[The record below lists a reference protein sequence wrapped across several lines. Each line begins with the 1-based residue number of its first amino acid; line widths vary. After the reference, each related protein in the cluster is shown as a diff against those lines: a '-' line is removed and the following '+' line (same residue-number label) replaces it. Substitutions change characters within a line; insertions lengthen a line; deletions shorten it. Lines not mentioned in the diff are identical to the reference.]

1 MFACAA
7 ALSMVVACQN
17 DEGVNNNVPK
27 EYKPIELTEAQTRMA
42 SESTDFAFRF
52 FQTACEVIGKEE
64 QNKNKLILSPVSASY
79 ALSMA
84 ANGAD
89 GAALTELTEALGFS
103 SFSIDEINAYNQKL
117 VQELVQ
123 QDNTTLLSMANSL
136 WILEDPEM
144 PDDDFQILKSYQDA
158 LKKNY
163 DAEVREEEKPK
174 AKDAINAWCAD
185 KTNGCILEFLKDD
198 PDEKAL
204 LLNALYFKGLWEEP
218 FDKDL
223 TRNELF
229 TNEDGTQTEVAMMNG
244 QSRHQFAQN
253 DLYAT
258 VRLPYGNGA
267 FALQVI
273 LPQEGVTLAQC
284 IEALNGASWKVLQE
298 SMTWEEVDVKLPKFT
313 IKDYQNSLIR
323 VLMAMGVQ
331 EAFRSSADF
340 SKMANKELMIN
351 SVDQSV
357 YFKLDEEGTE
367 AAAVTSIGS
376 DLAAPD
382 PNPYEIYDFH
392 VTRPFLFLLT
402 EKSTDSV
409 LFMGQ
414 VTGF

>member
-7 ALSMVVACQN
+7 TLSMVAACQN
-17 DEGVNNNVPK
+17 DEGVNNKVPK

-52 FQTACEVIGKEE
+52 FQTASEVLGKEE

-84 ANGAD
+84 ANGAE
-89 GAALTELTEALGFS
+89 GATLTELIEVLGFS
-103 SFSIDEINAYNQKL
+103 GFSIDEINAYNQKL

-136 WILEDPEM
+136 WLL
-144 PDDDFQILKSYQDA
+144 DDFQVLSTYRNA

-163 DAEVREEEKPK
+163 DAEVRREERAK

-185 KTNGCILEFLKDD
+185 KTNGCIPDFLKDD
-198 PDEKAL
+198 PEGKAL
-204 LLNALYFKGLWEEP
+204 LLNALYFKGLWAEP
-218 FDKDL
+218 FDKGL
-223 TRNELF
+223 TQNELF
-229 TNEDGTQTEVAMMNG
+229 TNEGGTQTDVAMLNR
-244 QSRHQFAQN
+244 QSGYLLAQN

-273 LPQEGVTLAQC
+273 LPQEGVSLAQC
-284 IEALNGASWKVLQE
+284 IEALNGASWQALQE
-298 SMTWEEVDVKLPKFT
+298 SMMWKEVDVKLPKFT
-313 IKDYQNSLIR
+313 IEDYQNSLIR

-331 EAFRSSADF
+331 EAFRNSADF
-340 SKMANKELMIN
+340 SKMANKDLMIS

-357 YFKLDEEGTE
+357 YFRLDEEGTE
-367 AAAVTSIGS
+367 AAAVTGIGMS
-376 DLAAPD
+376 QALPQ
-382 PNPYEIYDFH
+382 NPYGVYEFH
-392 VTRPFLFLLT
+392 VDRPFLFLLT

-414 VTGF
+414 VTEF

>member
-1 MFACAA
+1 MKKLMFACAA
-7 ALSMVVACQN
+7 TLSMVAACQN
-17 DEGVNNNVPK
+17 DEGVNNKVPK

-52 FQTACEVIGKEE
+52 FQTASEVLGKEE

-84 ANGAD
+84 ANGAE
-89 GAALTELTEALGFS
+89 GATLTELIEVLGFS
-103 SFSIDEINAYNQKL
+103 GFSIDEINAYNQKL

-136 WILEDPEM
+136 WLL
-144 PDDDFQILKSYQDA
+144 DDFQVLSTYRNA

-163 DAEVREEEKPK
+163 DAEVRREERAK

-185 KTNGCILEFLKDD
+185 KTNGCIPDFLKDD
-198 PDEKAL
+198 PEGKAL
-204 LLNALYFKGLWEEP
+204 LLNALYFKGLWAEP
-218 FDKDL
+218 FDKGL
-223 TRNELF
+223 TQNEPF
-229 TNEDGTQTEVAMMNG
+229 TNEDGTQTEVAMLNR
-244 QSRHQFAQN
+244 QSGYLLAQN

-273 LPQEGVTLAQC
+273 LPQEGVSLAQC
-284 IEALNGASWKVLQE
+284 IEALNGASWQAFQE
-298 SMTWEEVDVKLPKFT
+298 SMMWKEVDVKLPKFT
-313 IKDYQNSLIR
+313 IEDYQNSLIR

-331 EAFRSSADF
+331 EAFRNSADF
-340 SKMANKELMIN
+340 SKMANKDLMIS

-357 YFKLDEEGTE
+357 YFRLDEEGTE
-367 AAAVTSIGS
+367 AAAVTGIGMS
-376 DLAAPD
+376 QALPQ
-382 PNPYEIYDFH
+382 NPYGVYEFH
-392 VTRPFLFLLT
+392 VDRPFLFLLT

>member
-1 MFACAA
+1 MKKLMFACAA
-7 ALSMVVACQN
+7 TLSMVAACQN
-17 DEGVNNNVPK
+17 DEGVNNKVPK

-52 FQTACEVIGKEE
+52 FQTASEVLGKEE

-84 ANGAD
+84 ANGAE
-89 GAALTELTEALGFS
+89 GATLTELIEVLGFS
-103 SFSIDEINAYNQKL
+103 GFSIDEINAYNQKL

-136 WILEDPEM
+136 WLL
-144 PDDDFQILKSYQDA
+144 DDFQVLSTYRNA

-163 DAEVREEEKPK
+163 DAEVRREERAK

-185 KTNGCILEFLKDD
+185 KTNGCIPDFLKDD
-198 PDEKAL
+198 PEGKAL
-204 LLNALYFKGLWEEP
+204 LLNALYFKGLWAEP
-218 FDKDL
+218 FDKGL
-223 TRNELF
+223 TQNEPF
-229 TNEDGTQTEVAMMNG
+229 TNEDGTQTEVAMLNR
-244 QSRHQFAQN
+244 QSGYLLAQN

-273 LPQEGVTLAQC
+273 LPQEGVSLAQC
-284 IEALNGASWKVLQE
+284 IEALNGASWQALQE
-298 SMTWEEVDVKLPKFT
+298 SITWKEVDVKLPKFT
-313 IKDYQNSLIR
+313 IEDYQNSLIR

-331 EAFRSSADF
+331 EAFRNSADF
-340 SKMANKELMIN
+340 SKMANKDLMIS

-357 YFKLDEEGTE
+357 YFRLDEEGTE
-367 AAAVTSIGS
+367 AAAVTGIGMS
-376 DLAAPD
+376 QALPQ
-382 PNPYEIYDFH
+382 NPYGVYEFH
-392 VTRPFLFLLT
+392 VDRPFLFLLT

>member
-1 MFACAA
+1 MKKLMFACAA
-7 ALSMVVACQN
+7 TLSMVAACQN
-17 DEGVNNNVPK
+17 DEGVNNKVPK

-52 FQTACEVIGKEE
+52 FQTASEVLGKEE

-84 ANGAD
+84 ANGAE
-89 GAALTELTEALGFS
+89 GATLTELIEALGFS
-103 SFSIDEINAYNQKL
+103 GFSIDEINAYNQKL

-136 WILEDPEM
+136 WLL
-144 PDDDFQILKSYQDA
+144 DDFQVLSTYRNA

-163 DAEVREEEKPK
+163 DAEVRREERAK

-185 KTNGCILEFLKDD
+185 KTNGCIPDFLKDD
-198 PDEKAL
+198 PEGKAL
-204 LLNALYFKGLWEEP
+204 LLNALYFKGLWAEP
-218 FDKDL
+218 FDKGL
-223 TRNELF
+223 TQNEPF
-229 TNEDGTQTEVAMMNG
+229 TNEDGTQTEVAMLNR
-244 QSRHQFAQN
+244 QSGYLLAQN

-273 LPQEGVTLAQC
+273 LPQEGVSLAQC
-284 IEALNGASWKVLQE
+284 IEALNGASWKALQE
-298 SMTWEEVDVKLPKFT
+298 SITWKEVDVKLPKFT
-313 IKDYQNSLIR
+313 IEDYQNSLIR

-331 EAFRSSADF
+331 EAFRNSADF
-340 SKMANKELMIN
+340 SKMANKDLMIS

-357 YFKLDEEGTE
+357 YFRLDEEGTE
-367 AAAVTSIGS
+367 AAAVTGIGMS
-376 DLAAPD
+376 QALPQ
-382 PNPYEIYDFH
+382 NPYGVYEFH
-392 VTRPFLFLLT
+392 VDHPFLFLLT

>member
-1 MFACAA
+1 MKKLMFACAA
-7 ALSMVVACQN
+7 TLSMVAACQN
-17 DEGVNNNVPK
+17 DEGVNNKVPK

-52 FQTACEVIGKEE
+52 FQTASEVLGKEE

-84 ANGAD
+84 ANGAE
-89 GAALTELTEALGFS
+89 GATLTELIEVLGFS
-103 SFSIDEINAYNQKL
+103 GFSIDEINAYNQKL

-136 WILEDPEM
+136 WLL
-144 PDDDFQILKSYQDA
+144 DDFQVLSTYRNA

-163 DAEVREEEKPK
+163 DAEVRREERAK

-185 KTNGCILEFLKDD
+185 KTNGCIPDFLKDD
-198 PDEKAL
+198 PEGKAL
-204 LLNALYFKGLWEEP
+204 LLNALYFKGLWAEP
-218 FDKDL
+218 FDKGL
-223 TRNELF
+223 TQNELF
-229 TNEDGTQTEVAMMNG
+229 TNEDGTQTEVAMLNR
-244 QSRHQFAQN
+244 QSGYLLAQN

-273 LPQEGVTLAQC
+273 LPQEGVSLAQC
-284 IEALNGASWKVLQE
+284 IEALNGASWKALQE
-298 SMTWEEVDVKLPKFT
+298 SMMWKEVDVKLPKFT
-313 IKDYQNSLIR
+313 IEDYQNSLIR

-331 EAFRSSADF
+331 EAFRNSADF
-340 SKMANKELMIN
+340 SKMANKDLMIS

-357 YFKLDEEGTE
+357 YFRLDEEGTE
-367 AAAVTSIGS
+367 AAAVTGIGMS
-376 DLAAPD
+376 QALPQ
-382 PNPYEIYDFH
+382 NPYGVYEFH
-392 VTRPFLFLLT
+392 VDRPFLFLLT

>member
-1 MFACAA
+1 MKKLMFACAA
-7 ALSMVVACQN
+7 TLSMVAACQN
-17 DEGVNNNVPK
+17 DEGVNNKVPK

-52 FQTACEVIGKEE
+52 FQTASEVLGKEE

-84 ANGAD
+84 ANGAE
-89 GAALTELTEALGFS
+89 GATLTELIEVLGFS
-103 SFSIDEINAYNQKL
+103 GFSIDEINAYNQKL

-136 WILEDPEM
+136 WLL
-144 PDDDFQILKSYQDA
+144 DDFQVLSTYRNA

-163 DAEVREEEKPK
+163 DAEVRREERAK

-185 KTNGCILEFLKDD
+185 KTNGCIPDFLKDD
-198 PDEKAL
+198 PEGKAL
-204 LLNALYFKGLWEEP
+204 LLNALYFKGLWAEP
-218 FDKDL
+218 FDKGL
-223 TRNELF
+223 TQNEPF
-229 TNEDGTQTEVAMMNG
+229 TNEDGTQTEVAMLNR
-244 QSRHQFAQN
+244 QSGYLLAQN

-273 LPQEGVTLAQC
+273 LPQEGVSLAQC
-284 IEALNGASWKVLQE
+284 IEALNGASWQALQE
-298 SMTWEEVDVKLPKFT
+298 SMMWKEVDVKLPKFT
-313 IKDYQNSLIR
+313 IEDYQNSLIR

-331 EAFRSSADF
+331 EAFRNSADF
-340 SKMANKELMIN
+340 SKMANKDLMIS

-357 YFKLDEEGTE
+357 YFRLDEEGTE
-367 AAAVTSIGS
+367 AAAVTGIGMS
-376 DLAAPD
+376 QALPQ
-382 PNPYEIYDFH
+382 NPYGVYEFH
-392 VTRPFLFLLT
+392 VDRPFLFLLT

-414 VTGF
+414 VTEF

>member
-1 MFACAA
+1 MKKLMFACAA
-7 ALSMVVACQN
+7 TLSMVAACQN
-17 DEGVNNNVPK
+17 DEGVNNKVPK

-52 FQTACEVIGKEE
+52 FQTASEVLGKEE

-84 ANGAD
+84 ANGAE
-89 GAALTELTEALGFS
+89 GATLTELIEVLGFS
-103 SFSIDEINAYNQKL
+103 GFSIDEINAYNQKL

-136 WILEDPEM
+136 WLL
-144 PDDDFQILKSYQDA
+144 DDFQVLSTYRNA

-163 DAEVREEEKPK
+163 DAEVRREERAK

-185 KTNGCILEFLKDD
+185 KTNGCIPDFLKDD
-198 PDEKAL
+198 AEGKAL
-204 LLNALYFKGLWEEP
+204 LLNALYFKGLWAEP
-218 FDKDL
+218 FDKGL
-223 TRNELF
+223 TQNEPF
-229 TNEDGTQTEVAMMNG
+229 TNEDGTQTEVAMLNR
-244 QSRHQFAQN
+244 QSGYLLAQN

-273 LPQEGVTLAQC
+273 LPQEGVSLAQC
-284 IEALNGASWKVLQE
+284 IEALNGASWQALQE
-298 SMTWEEVDVKLPKFT
+298 SMMWKEVDVKLPKFT
-313 IKDYQNSLIR
+313 IEDYQNSLIR

-331 EAFRSSADF
+331 EAFRNSADF
-340 SKMANKELMIN
+340 SKMANKDLMIS

-357 YFKLDEEGTE
+357 YFRLDEEGTE
-367 AAAVTSIGS
+367 AAAVTGIGMS
-376 DLAAPD
+376 QALPQ
-382 PNPYEIYDFH
+382 NPYGVYEFH
-392 VTRPFLFLLT
+392 VDRPFLFLLT

>member
-1 MFACAA
+1 MKKLMFACAA
-7 ALSMVVACQN
+7 TLSMVAACQN
-17 DEGVNNNVPK
+17 DEGVNNKVPK

-52 FQTACEVIGKEE
+52 FQTASEVLGKEE

-84 ANGAD
+84 ANGAE
-89 GAALTELTEALGFS
+89 GATLTELIEVLGFS
-103 SFSIDEINAYNQKL
+103 GFSIDEINAYNQKL

-136 WILEDPEM
+136 WLL
-144 PDDDFQILKSYQDA
+144 DDFQVLSTYRNA

-163 DAEVREEEKPK
+163 DAEVRREERAK

-185 KTNGCILEFLKDD
+185 KTNGCIPDFLKDD
-198 PDEKAL
+198 PEGKAL
-204 LLNALYFKGLWEEP
+204 LLNALYFKGLWAEP
-218 FDKDL
+218 FDKGL
-223 TRNELF
+223 TQNELF
-229 TNEDGTQTEVAMMNG
+229 TNEDGTQTEVAMLNR
-244 QSRHQFAQN
+244 QSGYLLAQN

-273 LPQEGVTLAQC
+273 LPQEGVSLAQC
-284 IEALNGASWKVLQE
+284 IEALNGASWKALQE
-298 SMTWEEVDVKLPKFT
+298 SITWKEVDVKLPKFT
-313 IKDYQNSLIR
+313 IEDYQNSLIR

-331 EAFRSSADF
+331 EAFRNSADF
-340 SKMANKELMIN
+340 SKMANKDLMIS

-357 YFKLDEEGTE
+357 YFRLDEEGTE
-367 AAAVTSIGS
+367 AAAVTGIGMS
-376 DLAAPD
+376 QALPQ
-382 PNPYEIYDFH
+382 NPYGVYEFH
-392 VTRPFLFLLT
+392 VDRPFLFLLT

>member
-1 MFACAA
+1 MKKLMFACAA
-7 ALSMVVACQN
+7 TLSMVAACQN
-17 DEGVNNNVPK
+17 DEGVNNKVPK

-52 FQTACEVIGKEE
+52 FQTASEVLGKEE

-84 ANGAD
+84 ANGAE
-89 GAALTELTEALGFS
+89 GATLTELIEVLGFS
-103 SFSIDEINAYNQKL
+103 GFSIDEINAYNQKL

-136 WILEDPEM
+136 WLL
-144 PDDDFQILKSYQDA
+144 DDFQVLSTYRNA

-163 DAEVREEEKPK
+163 DAEVRREERAK

-185 KTNGCILEFLKDD
+185 KTNGCIPDFLKDD
-198 PDEKAL
+198 PEGKAL
-204 LLNALYFKGLWEEP
+204 LLNALYFKGLWAEP
-218 FDKDL
+218 FDKGL
-223 TRNELF
+223 TQNELF
-229 TNEDGTQTEVAMMNG
+229 TNEGGTQTEVAMLNR
-244 QSRHQFAQN
+244 QSGYLLAQN

-273 LPQEGVTLAQC
+273 LPQEGVSLAQC
-284 IEALNGASWKVLQE
+284 IEALNGASWKALQE
-298 SMTWEEVDVKLPKFT
+298 SMTWKEVDVKLPKFT
-313 IKDYQNSLIR
+313 IEDYQNSLIR

-331 EAFRSSADF
+331 EAFRNSADF
-340 SKMANKELMIN
+340 SKMANKDLMIS

-357 YFKLDEEGTE
+357 YFRLDEEGTE
-367 AAAVTSIGS
+367 AAAVTGIGMS
-376 DLAAPD
+376 QALPQ
-382 PNPYEIYDFH
+382 NPYGVYEFH
-392 VTRPFLFLLT
+392 VDRPFLFLLT

-414 VTGF
+414 VTEF

>member
-1 MFACAA
+1 MKKLMFACAA
-7 ALSMVVACQN
+7 TLSMVAACQN
-17 DEGVNNNVPK
+17 DEGVNNKVPK

-52 FQTACEVIGKEE
+52 FQTASEVLGKEE

-84 ANGAD
+84 ANGAE
-89 GAALTELTEALGFS
+89 GATLTELIEVLGFS
-103 SFSIDEINAYNQKL
+103 GFSIDEINAYNQKL

-136 WILEDPEM
+136 WLL
-144 PDDDFQILKSYQDA
+144 DDFQVLSTYRNA

-163 DAEVREEEKPK
+163 DAEVRREERAK

-185 KTNGCILEFLKDD
+185 KTNGCIPDFLKDD
-198 PDEKAL
+198 PEGKAL
-204 LLNALYFKGLWEEP
+204 LLNALYFKGLWAEP
-218 FDKDL
+218 FDKGL
-223 TRNELF
+223 TQNEPF
-229 TNEDGTQTEVAMMNG
+229 TNEDGTQTEVAMLNR
-244 QSRHQFAQN
+244 QSGYLLAQN

-273 LPQEGVTLAQC
+273 LPQEGVSLAQC
-284 IEALNGASWKVLQE
+284 IEALNGASWKALQE
-298 SMTWEEVDVKLPKFT
+298 SITWKEVDVKLPKFT
-313 IKDYQNSLIR
+313 IEDYQNSLIR

-331 EAFRSSADF
+331 EAFRNSADF
-340 SKMANKELMIN
+340 SKMANKDLMIS

-357 YFKLDEEGTE
+357 YFRLDEEGTE
-367 AAAVTSIGS
+367 AAAVTGIGMS
-376 DLAAPD
+376 QALPQ
-382 PNPYEIYDFH
+382 NPYGVYEFH
-392 VTRPFLFLLT
+392 VDRPFLFLLT

>member
-84 ANGAD
+84 ANGAE
-89 GAALTELTEALGFS
+89 GATLTELIEVLGFS
-103 SFSIDEINAYNQKL
+103 GFSIDEINAYNQKL

-136 WILEDPEM
+136 WLL
-144 PDDDFQILKSYQDA
+144 DDFQVLSTYRNA

-163 DAEVREEEKPK
+163 DAEVRREERVK

-185 KTNGCILEFLKDD
+185 KTNGCIPDFLKDD
-198 PDEKAL
+198 PEGKAL
-204 LLNALYFKGLWEEP
+204 LLNALYFKGLWAEP
-218 FDKDL
+218 FDKGL
-223 TRNELF
+223 TQNELF
-229 TNEDGTQTEVAMMNG
+229 TNEGGTQTEVAMLNR
-244 QSRHQFAQN
+244 QSGYLLAQN

-273 LPQEGVTLAQC
+273 LPQEGVSLAQC
-284 IEALNGASWKVLQE
+284 IEALNGASWQALQE
-298 SMTWEEVDVKLPKFT
+298 SMMWKEVDVKLPKFT
-313 IKDYQNSLIR
+313 IEDYQNSLIR

-331 EAFRSSADF
+331 EAFRNSADF
-340 SKMANKELMIN
+340 SKMANKDLMIS

-357 YFKLDEEGTE
+357 YFRLDEEGTE
-367 AAAVTSIGS
+367 AAAVTGIGMS
-376 DLAAPD
+376 QALPQS
-382 PNPYEIYDFH
+382 PYGVYEFH
-392 VTRPFLFLLT
+392 VDRPFLFLLT

>member
-1 MFACAA
+1 MKKLMFVCAA
-7 ALSMVVACQN
+7 TLSMVAACQN
-17 DEGVNNNVPK
+17 DEGVNNKVPK

-52 FQTACEVIGKEE
+52 FQTASEVLGKEE

-84 ANGAD
+84 ANGAE
-89 GAALTELTEALGFS
+89 GATLTELIEVLGFS
-103 SFSIDEINAYNQKL
+103 GFSIDEINAYNQKL

-136 WILEDPEM
+136 WLL
-144 PDDDFQILKSYQDA
+144 DDFQVLSTYRNA

-163 DAEVREEEKPK
+163 DAEVRREERAK

-185 KTNGCILEFLKDD
+185 KTNGCIPDFLKDD
-198 PDEKAL
+198 PEGKAL
-204 LLNALYFKGLWEEP
+204 LLNALYFKGLWAEP
-218 FDKDL
+218 FDKGL
-223 TRNELF
+223 TQNELF
-229 TNEDGTQTEVAMMNG
+229 TNEDGTQTEVAMLNR
-244 QSRHQFAQN
+244 QSGYLLAQN

-273 LPQEGVTLAQC
+273 LPQEGVSLAQC
-284 IEALNGASWKVLQE
+284 IEALNGASWQALQE
-298 SMTWEEVDVKLPKFT
+298 SMMWKEVDVKLPKFT
-313 IKDYQNSLIR
+313 IEDYQNSLIR

-331 EAFRSSADF
+331 EAFRNSADF
-340 SKMANKELMIN
+340 SKMANKDLMIS

-357 YFKLDEEGTE
+357 YFRLDEEGTE
-367 AAAVTSIGS
+367 AAAVTGIGMS
-376 DLAAPD
+376 QALPQ
-382 PNPYEIYDFH
+382 NPYGVYEFH
-392 VTRPFLFLLT
+392 VDRPFLFLLT

-414 VTGF
+414 VTEF

>member
-1 MFACAA
+1 MKKLMFACAA
-7 ALSMVVACQN
+7 TLSMVAACQN
-17 DEGVNNNVPK
+17 DEGVNNKVPK

-52 FQTACEVIGKEE
+52 FQTASEVLGKEE

-84 ANGAD
+84 ANGAE
-89 GAALTELTEALGFS
+89 GATLTELIEVLGFS
-103 SFSIDEINAYNQKL
+103 GFSIDEINAYNQKL

-136 WILEDPEM
+136 WLL
-144 PDDDFQILKSYQDA
+144 DDFQVLSTYRNA

-163 DAEVREEEKPK
+163 DAEVRREERAK

-185 KTNGCILEFLKDD
+185 KTNGCIPDFLKDD
-198 PDEKAL
+198 PEGKAL
-204 LLNALYFKGLWEEP
+204 LLNALYFKGLWAEP
-218 FDKDL
+218 FDKGL
-223 TRNELF
+223 TQNEPF
-229 TNEDGTQTEVAMMNG
+229 TNEDGTQTEVAMLNR
-244 QSRHQFAQN
+244 QSGYLLAQN

-273 LPQEGVTLAQC
+273 LPQEGVSLAQC
-284 IEALNGASWKVLQE
+284 IEALNGASWQALQE
-298 SMTWEEVDVKLPKFT
+298 SMMWKEVDVKLPKFT
-313 IKDYQNSLIR
+313 IEDYQNSLIR

-331 EAFRSSADF
+331 EAFRNSADF
-340 SKMANKELMIN
+340 SKMANKDLMIS

-357 YFKLDEEGTE
+357 YFRLDEEGTE
-367 AAAVTSIGS
+367 AAAVTGIGMS
-376 DLAAPD
+376 QALPQS
-382 PNPYEIYDFH
+382 PYGVYEFH
-392 VTRPFLFLLT
+392 VDRPFLFLLT

-414 VTGF
+414 VTEF

>member
-1 MFACAA
+1 
-7 ALSMVVACQN
+7 
-17 DEGVNNNVPK
+17 
-27 EYKPIELTEAQTRMA
+27 MA

-52 FQTACEVIGKEE
+52 FQTASEVLGKEE

-84 ANGAD
+84 ANGAE
-89 GAALTELTEALGFS
+89 GATLTELIEVLGFS
-103 SFSIDEINAYNQKL
+103 GFSIDEINAYNQKL

-136 WILEDPEM
+136 WLL
-144 PDDDFQILKSYQDA
+144 DDFQVLSTYRNA

-163 DAEVREEEKPK
+163 DAEVRREERAK

-185 KTNGCILEFLKDD
+185 KTNGCIPDFLKDD
-198 PDEKAL
+198 PEGKAL
-204 LLNALYFKGLWEEP
+204 LLNALYFKGLWAEP
-218 FDKDL
+218 FDKGL
-223 TRNELF
+223 TQNELF
-229 TNEDGTQTEVAMMNG
+229 TNEGGTQTEVAMLNR
-244 QSRHQFAQN
+244 QSGYLLAQN

-273 LPQEGVTLAQC
+273 LPQEGVSLAQC
-284 IEALNGASWKVLQE
+284 IEALNGASWKALQE
-298 SMTWEEVDVKLPKFT
+298 SMTWKEVDVKLPKFT
-313 IKDYQNSLIR
+313 IEDYQNSLIR

-331 EAFRSSADF
+331 EAFRNSADF
-340 SKMANKELMIN
+340 SKMANKDLMIS

-357 YFKLDEEGTE
+357 YFRLDEEGTE
-367 AAAVTSIGS
+367 AAAVTGIGMS
-376 DLAAPD
+376 QALPQ
-382 PNPYEIYDFH
+382 NPYGVYEFH
-392 VTRPFLFLLT
+392 VDRPFLFLLT

-414 VTGF
+414 VTEF

>member
-1 MFACAA
+1 MKKLMFACAA
-7 ALSMVVACQN
+7 TLSMVAACQN
-17 DEGVNNNVPK
+17 DEGVNNKVPK

-52 FQTACEVIGKEE
+52 FQTASEVLGKEE

-84 ANGAD
+84 ANGAE
-89 GAALTELTEALGFS
+89 GATLTELIEVLGFS
-103 SFSIDEINAYNQKL
+103 GFSIDEINAYNQKL

-136 WILEDPEM
+136 WLL
-144 PDDDFQILKSYQDA
+144 DDFQVLSTYRNA

-163 DAEVREEEKPK
+163 DAEVRREERAK

-185 KTNGCILEFLKDD
+185 KTNGCIPDFLKDD
-198 PDEKAL
+198 PEGKAL
-204 LLNALYFKGLWEEP
+204 LLNALYFKGLWAEP
-218 FDKDL
+218 FDKGL
-223 TRNELF
+223 TQNEPF
-229 TNEDGTQTEVAMMNG
+229 TNEDGTQTEVAMLNR
-244 QSRHQFAQN
+244 QSGYLLAQN

-273 LPQEGVTLAQC
+273 LPQEGVSLAQC
-284 IEALNGASWKVLQE
+284 IEALNGASWQALQE
-298 SMTWEEVDVKLPKFT
+298 SMMWKEVDVKLPKFT
-313 IKDYQNSLIR
+313 IEDYQNSLIR

-331 EAFRSSADF
+331 EAFRNSADF
-340 SKMANKELMIN
+340 SKMANKDLMIS

-357 YFKLDEEGTE
+357 YFRLDEEGTE
-367 AAAVTSIGS
+367 AAAVTGIGMS
-376 DLAAPD
+376 QALPQ
-382 PNPYEIYDFH
+382 NPYGVYEFH
-392 VTRPFLFLLT
+392 VDRPFLFLLT

>member
-89 GAALTELTEALGFS
+89 GATLTELTEALGFS
-103 SFSIDEINAYNQKL
+103 SFSIDEINAYNQKS

-284 IEALNGASWKVLQE
+284 IEALNGASWK
-298 SMTWEEVDVKLPKFT
+298 
-313 IKDYQNSLIR
+313 
-323 VLMAMGVQ
+323 A
-331 EAFRSSADF
+331 
-340 SKMANKELMIN
+340 
-351 SVDQSV
+351 
-357 YFKLDEEGTE
+357 
-367 AAAVTSIGS
+367 
-376 DLAAPD
+376 
-382 PNPYEIYDFH
+382 
-392 VTRPFLFLLT
+392 
-402 EKSTDSV
+402 
-409 LFMGQ
+409 
-414 VTGF
+414 

>member
-1 MFACAA
+1 MKKLMFVCAA

-27 EYKPIELTEAQTRMA
+27 EYSPIELTEAQTRMA

-84 ANGAD
+84 ANGAE
-89 GAALTELTEALGFS
+89 GATLTELIETLGFS
-103 SFSIDEINAYNQKL
+103 GFSIDEINAYNQKL
-117 VQELVQ
+117 VQELVR

-136 WILEDPEM
+136 WML
-144 PDDDFQILKSYQDA
+144 DDFQVLDAYRDA

-163 DAEVREEEKPK
+163 DAEVRREELAK

-185 KTNGCILEFLKDD
+185 KTNGCIPEFLKDT
-198 PDEKAL
+198 PSGKVL

-218 FDKDL
+218 FDKGL
-223 TRNELF
+223 TQNELF

-244 QSRHQFAQN
+244 QSRHRFAQN

-273 LPQEGVTLAQC
+273 LPQEGVALAQC
-284 IEALNGASWKVLQE
+284 IEAINGANWKALQE

-313 IKDYQNSLIR
+313 IEDYQNSLVK

-331 EAFRSSADF
+331 EAFRNSADF
-340 SKMANKELMIN
+340 SKLANKELKIS

-357 YFKLDEEGTE
+357 YFKLDEEGAE
-367 AAAVTSIGS
+367 AAAVTSIGLDS
-376 DLAAPD
+376 AEPEPL
-382 PNPYEIYDFH
+382 PYEIYEFH
-392 VTRPFLFLLT
+392 ANRPFLFLLT

>member
-1 MFACAA
+1 MKKLMFVCAA

-89 GAALTELTEALGFS
+89 GATLTELIETLGFS
-103 SFSIDEINAYNQKL
+103 GFSIDEINAYNQKL
-117 VQELVQ
+117 VQELVR

-136 WILEDPEM
+136 WML
-144 PDDDFQILKSYQDA
+144 DDFQVLDAYRDA

-163 DAEVREEEKPK
+163 DAEVRREELAK

-185 KTNGCILEFLKDD
+185 KTNGCIPEFLKDT
-198 PDEKAL
+198 PSGKVL

-218 FDKDL
+218 FDKGL
-223 TRNELF
+223 TKNELF

-244 QSRHQFAQN
+244 QSRHRFAQN

-273 LPQEGVTLAQC
+273 LPQEDVTLAQC
-284 IEALNGASWKVLQE
+284 IEALDGTSWKTLQE

-313 IKDYQNSLIR
+313 IEDYQNSLVK
-323 VLMAMGVQ
+323 VLMAMNVQ
-331 EAFRSSADF
+331 EAFRNSADF
-340 SKMANKELMIN
+340 SKMANKKLVIS

-367 AAAVTSIGS
+367 AAAVTSIGL
-376 DLAAPD
+376 DLEAPESK
-382 PNPYEIYDFH
+382 PYEIYDFH

>member
-1 MFACAA
+1 MKKLMFVCAA
-7 ALSMVVACQN
+7 TLSMVAACQN
-17 DEGVNNNVPK
+17 DEGVNNKVPK

-52 FQTACEVIGKEE
+52 FQTASEVLGKEE

-84 ANGAD
+84 ANGAE
-89 GAALTELTEALGFS
+89 GATLTELIEVLGFS
-103 SFSIDEINAYNQKL
+103 GFSIDEINAYNQKL

-136 WILEDPEM
+136 WLL
-144 PDDDFQILKSYQDA
+144 DDFQVLSTYRNA

-163 DAEVREEEKPK
+163 DAEVRREERAK

-185 KTNGCILEFLKDD
+185 KTNGCIPDFLKDD
-198 PDEKAL
+198 PEGKAL
-204 LLNALYFKGLWEEP
+204 LLNALYFKGLWAEP
-218 FDKDL
+218 FDKGL
-223 TRNELF
+223 TQNEPF
-229 TNEDGTQTEVAMMNG
+229 TNEDGTQTEVAMLNR
-244 QSRHQFAQN
+244 QSGYLLAQN

-273 LPQEGVTLAQC
+273 LPQEGVSLAQC
-284 IEALNGASWKVLQE
+284 IEALNGASWQALQE
-298 SMTWEEVDVKLPKFT
+298 SMMWKEVDVKLPKFT
-313 IKDYQNSLIR
+313 IEDYQNSLIR

-331 EAFRSSADF
+331 EAFRNSADF
-340 SKMANKELMIN
+340 SKMANKDLMIS

-357 YFKLDEEGTE
+357 YFRLDEEGTE
-367 AAAVTSIGS
+367 AAAVTGIGMS
-376 DLAAPD
+376 QALPQ
-382 PNPYEIYDFH
+382 NPYGVYEFH
-392 VTRPFLFLLT
+392 VDRPFLFLLT

-414 VTGF
+414 VTEF

>member
-1 MFACAA
+1 MKKLMFVCAA
-7 ALSMVVACQN
+7 TLSMVAACQN
-17 DEGVNNNVPK
+17 DEGVNNKVPK

-52 FQTACEVIGKEE
+52 FQTASEVLGKEE

-84 ANGAD
+84 ANGAE
-89 GAALTELTEALGFS
+89 GATLTELIEVLGFS
-103 SFSIDEINAYNQKL
+103 GFSIDEINAYNQKL

-136 WILEDPEM
+136 WLL
-144 PDDDFQILKSYQDA
+144 DDFQVLSTYRNA

-163 DAEVREEEKPK
+163 DAEVRREERAK

-185 KTNGCILEFLKDD
+185 KTNGCIPDFLKDD
-198 PDEKAL
+198 PEGKAL
-204 LLNALYFKGLWEEP
+204 LLNALYFKGLWAEP
-218 FDKDL
+218 FDKGL
-223 TRNELF
+223 TQNELF
-229 TNEDGTQTEVAMMNG
+229 TNEGGTQTEVAMLNR
-244 QSRHQFAQN
+244 QSGYLLAQN

-273 LPQEGVTLAQC
+273 LPQEGVSLAQC
-284 IEALNGASWKVLQE
+284 IEALNGASWKALQE
-298 SMTWEEVDVKLPKFT
+298 SMTWKEVDVKLPKFT
-313 IKDYQNSLIR
+313 IEDYQNSLIR

-331 EAFRSSADF
+331 EAFRNSADF
-340 SKMANKELMIN
+340 SKMANKDLMIS

-357 YFKLDEEGTE
+357 YFRLDEEGTE
-367 AAAVTSIGS
+367 AAAVTGIGMS
-376 DLAAPD
+376 QALPQ
-382 PNPYEIYDFH
+382 NPYGVYEFH
-392 VTRPFLFLLT
+392 VDRPFLFLLT